1 MEQEYKIGTL
11 VRQNLP
17 HHSKK
22 YRYGLVA
29 PSKEEQ
35 LLLPYHINI
44 LWTPTDD
51 HPVSNKLYYE
61 CVSQDHLEILS
72 APN

>member
-1 MEQEYKIGTL
+1 MVQEYKIGTL
-11 VRQNLP
+11 VRQKVP
-17 HHSKK
+17 HRKT

-29 PSKEEQ
+29 PSKEKQ

>member
-1 MEQEYKIGTL
+1 MGQEDKIGTL
-11 VRQNLP
+11 VRQKVP
-17 HHSKK
+17 HHKT

-29 PSKEEQ
+29 HSKDDQ
-35 LLLPYHINI
+35 LMLPYYINI
-44 LWTPTDD
+44 LWTPNSN

-61 CVSQDHLEILS
+61 CVSQEHLEILS